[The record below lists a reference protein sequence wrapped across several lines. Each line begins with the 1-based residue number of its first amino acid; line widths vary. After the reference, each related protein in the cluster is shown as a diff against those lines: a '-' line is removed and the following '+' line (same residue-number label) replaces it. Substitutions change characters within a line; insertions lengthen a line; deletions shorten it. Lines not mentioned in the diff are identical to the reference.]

1 MNLLFLDSVE
11 RGTFGGY
18 ENWILVTARHFLER
32 GHQVTVVGRPGA
44 EYLRRAS
51 IFSDKIEVVEL
62 PISGDFNPVTV
73 YRLRRILKDRKIDLM
88 TVNFNKDVRLGG
100 LAARWYGRTKVC
112 WRMGLDLTAP
122 GWVHRFLSPRLVD
135 GIIVCSHALKRQ
147 VTRLGYLSDDR
158 VQVVHIGIDDRD
170 FKRPDPAAV
179 AALRVKYHL
188 SADSL
193 IAVTIGRFVD
203 QKGHIYLVEAAP
215 EIVSRSPQV
224 VFLFLGDG
232 ERESMLRS
240 RIAQLGLQ
248 DRFIF
253 AGMLDNID
261 LELAGAD
268 IMIHPSIEEPA
279 SFAIVEGMRA
289 GLPTVAS
296 RVGGIPEE
304 LTDGESALL
313 VPPHDPQRL
322 AEAVIRMLSDAE
334 MRTSYSRATQE
345 RWRQDFRLQIMMQK
359 VEAYFAFLMSGGQ
372 VQ

>member
-1 MNLLFLDSVE
+1 MNLLFLDSVD
-11 RGTFGGY
+11 RRTFGGY
-18 ENWILVTARHFLER
+18 ENWIALVAKYFAER
-32 GHQVTVVGRPGA
+32 GHRVTAVGRPGS
-44 EYLRRAS
+44 EYLRRTSAVS
-51 IFSDKIEVVEL
+51 EKIETIGL
-62 PISGDFNPVTV
+62 PISGDFNPLTIS
-73 YRLRRILKDRKIDLM
+73 RLKRILSERQVDLM

-100 LAARWYGRTKVC
+100 LAARWYGPTRVC
-112 WRMGLDLTAP
+112 WSLGLDITSNQ
-122 GWVHRFLSPRLVD
+122 WIHRWLSPRLVD
-135 GIIVCSHALKRQ
+135 GVIVCSYALKRQ
-147 VTRLGYLSDDR
+147 VTRHGYLPHDM
-158 VQVVHIGIDDRD
+158 VKVIHLGIDDRA
-170 FKRPDPAAV
+170 FKRSDPAAA
-179 AALRVKYHL
+179 AALREKYHL

-215 EIVSRSPQV
+215 EILSQAPPV

-232 ERESMLRS
+232 HLESMLRS
-240 RIAQLGLQ
+240 RVAQLGLQ
-248 DRFIF
+248 NQFVF